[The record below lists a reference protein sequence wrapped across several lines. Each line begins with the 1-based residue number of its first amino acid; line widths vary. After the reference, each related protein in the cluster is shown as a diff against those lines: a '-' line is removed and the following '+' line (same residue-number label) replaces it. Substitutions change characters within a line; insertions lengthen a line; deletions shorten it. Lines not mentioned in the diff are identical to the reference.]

1 MPGVT
6 KKEIITNNLN
16 NFIKNLND
24 VFNPFSKVISKNIY
38 KGTDKIKNIRDIRK
52 ISIDY
57 SILEEFFILSKILG
71 YINSKKTFFR
81 PSEFSK
87 DINVFDLEF
96 HDAINYLTTKELIDI
111 NTVEEITEE
120 IRNNFIWIK
129 KSNDLEITKKIF
141 NQLEKHMENGGT
153 FKSFK
158 EDIKVYLD
166 KSGLGQDGYYLQNV
180 FRTNLMSAY
189 NAGAYKQQMEVT
201 DAFPYWM
208 YDSVI
213 DDGTTE
219 TCRKLDGV
227 IYRADDPIWD
237 SIYPPNHY
245 GCRGAVIP
253 LSYEDIKENNYKV
266 SKQKFDLDLKE
277 FEGNP
282 AKHYFE
288 NLKNSVTKKEK
299 EVDFLSRKL
308 EIIENAKPYMEK
320 FEINKFKPAVE
331 REIVTKINKRLGNDS
346 VISHKSMQAYGSTGF
361 SRDGRVTNITFKT
374 GDKRSTESKIKTM
387 FHELFHASANDYK
400 NLVYHEL
407 EETMAETIGTYL
419 AEANGVTYKEIS
431 NSYIE
436 ILVDSLPKLKK
447 LDQFKSAKT
456 ISDFGKKLLEIGRID
471 MLSILDKNTIM
482 FKEIKNP
489 QKLVDYILKYDLD
502 IIKSSEI
509 KDIYKKFITNS
520 LKGKYSDEVIENYFN
535 NNYNK
540 FIEKIEKKDYS
551 ISSYEAV
558 YFINALFKKEVL

>member
-1 MPGVT
+1 
-6 KKEIITNNLN
+6 
-16 NFIKNLND
+16 
-24 VFNPFSKVISKNIY
+24 
-38 KGTDKIKNIRDIRK
+38 
-52 ISIDY
+52 
-57 SILEEFFILSKILG
+57 
-71 YINSKKTFFR
+71 
-81 PSEFSK
+81 
-87 DINVFDLEF
+87 
-96 HDAINYLTTKELIDI
+96 
-111 NTVEEITEE
+111 
-120 IRNNFIWIK
+120 
-129 KSNDLEITKKIF
+129 
-141 NQLEKHMENGGT
+141 
-153 FKSFK
+153 
-158 EDIKVYLD
+158 
-166 KSGLGQDGYYLQNV
+166 
-180 FRTNLMSAY
+180 
-189 NAGAYKQQMEVT
+189 MEV
-201 DAFPYWM
+201 
-208 YDSVI
+208 
-213 DDGTTE
+213 
-219 TCRKLDGV
+219 
-227 IYRADDPIWD
+227 
-237 SIYPPNHY
+237 
-245 GCRGAVIP
+245 
-253 LSYEDIKENNYKV
+253 
-266 SKQKFDLDLKE
+266 
-277 FEGNP
+277 
-282 AKHYFE
+282 
-288 NLKNSVTKKEK
+288 
-299 EVDFLSRKL
+299 
-308 EIIENAKPYMEK
+308 IENAKPYMEK
-320 FEINKFKPAVE
+320 FEINKFKPVVE
-331 REIVTKINKRLGNDS
+331 REIATKINKRLGNDS

-374 GDKRSTESKIKTM
+374 GDKRSIESKIKTM

-419 AEANGVTYKEIS
+419 AEVHGATYKEIS